1 MFFAVVTVIS
11 SNLVILFLSYR
22 VILLLRKSTRMMF
35 EEKAFCLITGGSR
48 GFGRAV
54 ALALAK
60 RCQFKEGSVVLLSGR
75 NENDLLETK
84 RLIEKSNGIL
94 VVRIVIADLEK
105 LEALD
110 DFISEA
116 LPQDGKDF
124 GTALL
129 INNAGSLGNIK
140 SSMKTIRAAA
150 DVQQYFDLNLVSVF
164 CLTTRFLSHFTSSK
178 NIVVNVSSLAA
189 IQEMPFLSLY
199 CIGKAARDMLH
210 KCLACEE
217 GDTRVLNYAPGPLE
231 TDMSMDIQQNS
242 GNKSSREF
250 FKELREQNK
259 IIDPDESAGKLMKIL
274 IEDNYKSGAH
284 IDFYDIE

>member
-1 MFFAVVTVIS
+1 
-11 SNLVILFLSYR
+11 
-22 VILLLRKSTRMMF
+22 MMF
-35 EEKAFCLITGGSR
+35 EGKAFCLITGGSR
-48 GFGRAV
+48 GFGRSVAV
-54 ALALAK
+54 ALAK
-60 RCQFKEGSVVLLSGR
+60 SCQFKEGSLVLITGR
-75 NENDLLETK
+75 NEKDLLETK
-84 RLIEKSNGIL
+84 RLIENSNEFL
-94 VVRIVIADLEK
+94 VVRIVVADLGK
-105 LEALD
+105 LESLD

-124 GTALL
+124 SNALL
-129 INNAGSLGNIK
+129 INNAGSLGNITTP
-140 SSMKTIRAAA
+140 MKTIGVAA

-164 CLTTRFLSHFTSSK
+164 CLTTRFLSHFSSSIK
-178 NIVVNVSSLAA
+178 TVVNVSSLAA

-231 TDMSMDIQQNS
+231 TDMSMDIQENS

-250 FKELREQNK
+250 FKELREQHK
-259 IIDPDESAGKLMKIL
+259 IINPDESADKLMKIL

-284 IDFYDIE
+284 VDFYDIE